1 MEDIK
6 HEMKNMARYWFQ
18 ESDVQIV
25 SRYMYTYFLKLLHV
39 LRKLKNVFV
48 SALVKNNQVR
58 QFVKFII
65 LSTSHTYVL
74 DLSRPGS
81 RPRGVLEYI

>member
-48 SALVKNNQVR
+48 SALNK
-58 QFVKFII
+58 K
-65 LSTSHTYVL
+65 
-74 DLSRPGS
+74 
-81 RPRGVLEYI
+81 